1 MSVATNVAVTEAM
14 DLLCSEYDESNPK
27 LPTAAVVVAHHD
39 DEVAG
44 MGAQFLKFGEV
55 YFIHVTD
62 GAARDMADA
71 TRHGFDSRGA
81 YASVRQKEFASALQI
96 AHIDQN
102 RIIDVGIADKEA
114 SLNMAHI
121 CRELVEILMY
131 IGPQMIFTHPYEG
144 GHPDHDATVLGLRAA
159 VRQIAKNE
167 LNEIAVFEFTS
178 YFDDN
183 GSMGTGKFLPGSDGG
198 RLAAFTPKQLELKV
212 RMMECFETQKDVLK
226 YFPIQIERFRTGPA
240 YNFTQ
245 SAGPRAYYDQFDWGV
260 KSAQWQDLARSAL
273 EELGIVGPL

>member
-1 MSVATNVAVTEAM
+1 MSVATNVAVKEAI
-14 DLLCSEYDESNPK
+14 DLLCNEYDESNPK

-71 TRHGFDSRGA
+71 AKHGFDCRAA
-81 YASVRQKEFASALQI
+81 YASARQKEFASALQI
-96 AHIDQN
+96 ANIDQN

-114 SLNMAHI
+114 SLNMPHI

-131 IGPQMIFTHPYEG
+131 IGPQIVFTHPYEG
-144 GHPDHDATVLGLRAA
+144 GHPDHDATVLALKAA
-159 VRQIAKNE
+159 LRQIAKND

-183 GSMGTGKFLPGSDGG
+183 GSMSAGKFLPGSDGG
-198 RLAAFTPKQLELKV
+198 RLAAFTPQQLELKV
-212 RMMECFETQKDVLK
+212 RMMECFNTQKDVLK
-226 YFPIQIERFRTGPA
+226 YFPIQIERFRNGPA
-240 YNFTQ
+240 YNFAK
-245 SAGPRAYYDQFDWGV
+245 SAGPRAYYDQFDWGI
-260 KSAQWQDLARSAL
+260 KSGQWQELAGKAI
-273 EELGIVGPL
+273 EELGIEGLL